1 MNNISLG
8 ILAFL
13 AISVGSAQ
21 AADSGK
27 PALATT
33 AMADAAS
40 GDGDGS
46 AVTQPDDSQPAL
58 ASGVPRRLSP
68 LAGTDAEAWAS
79 VPRWSHP
86 RPTARAKPR
95 RSGL

>member
-13 AISVGSAQ
+13 AISVASAQ

-27 PALATT
+27 PALAT
-33 AMADAAS
+33 AAVATS
-40 GDGDGS
+40 DDGDGS
-46 AVTQPDDSQPAL
+46 AAAQSDDPQPAL
-58 ASGVPRRLSP
+58 ATGVPKRLSP

-79 VPRWSHP
+79 VPRWSRP
-86 RPTARAKPR
+86 RPAAHAKAR
-95 RSGL
+95 RSGP

>member
-13 AISVGSAQ
+13 AISVAAAQ

-33 AMADAAS
+33 TMADTAS
-40 GDGDGS
+40 GDGDGAAAQS
-46 AVTQPDDSQPAL
+46 DDSQPAL
-58 ASGVPRRLSP
+58 ATGMPKRLSP

>member
-1 MNNISLG
+1 MKSISFG

-13 AISVGSAQ
+13 AISVASAR

-27 PALATT
+27 PALANM
-33 AMADAAS
+33 AIADAAS

-46 AVTQPDDSQPAL
+46 AVAQSDDSQPAL
-58 ASGVPRRLSP
+58 ATGVPKRLSP

-79 VPRWSHP
+79 VPRWSH
-86 RPTARAKPR
+86 ARSNVHPKTR
-95 RSGL
+95 RSGP

>member
-1 MNNISLG
+1 MNNITFG

-13 AISVGSAQ
+13 AISVASAQ

-27 PALATT
+27 PALAAT
-33 AMADAAS
+33 AMADTAS

-46 AVTQPDDSQPAL
+46 ATAQSDDSQPAL
-58 ASGVPRRLSP
+58 ASGAPKRLSP

-86 RPTARAKPR
+86 RPAARAKPR
-95 RSGL
+95 RSGP

>member
-1 MNNISLG
+1 MNSISLG

-13 AISVGSAQ
+13 AISVASAQ

-27 PALATT
+27 PALATM
-33 AMADAAS
+33 AVADASS
-40 GDGDGS
+40 GDDAAAAQS
-46 AVTQPDDSQPAL
+46 DDSQRSL
-58 ASGVPRRLSP
+58 ASGAPKRLSP

-79 VPRWSHP
+79 VPRWSHA
-86 RPTARAKPR
+86 RPAAHAKVR

>member
-13 AISVGSAQ
+13 AISVASAQ

-33 AMADAAS
+33 AVATSD
-40 GDGDGS
+40 DGDGS
-46 AVTQPDDSQPAL
+46 AAAQSDDSQPAL
-58 ASGVPRRLSP
+58 ATGVPKRLSP

-86 RPTARAKPR
+86 RPAAHAKAR

>member
-8 ILAFL
+8 ILVFL
-13 AISVGSAQ
+13 AISVASAQ

-27 PALATT
+27 PALANT
-33 AMADAAS
+33 AIADAAS

-46 AVTQPDDSQPAL
+46 AAQSDDSQRSL
-58 ASGVPRRLSP
+58 ASGAPKRLSP

-86 RPTARAKPR
+86 RPAAHAKPR
-95 RSGL
+95 RSGP

>member
-13 AISVGSAQ
+13 AISVASAQ

-27 PALATT
+27 PALANT
-33 AMADAAS
+33 AIADAAS

-46 AVTQPDDSQPAL
+46 AAAQSEDSQPAL
-58 ASGVPRRLSP
+58 ATGAPKRLSP

-86 RPTARAKPR
+86 RPAAHAKAR